1 MYFDTKKEVEK
12 TKKIMKNPK
21 LEIEDTRRGLE
32 KLQQYI
38 KNLKEQGIKDEKIR
52 QKINDEFS
60 QEIHE
65 YFKTTGTEYI
75 ILEEQCL
82 EVLETNP
89 QLVENIY
96 NKVKDEAYK
105 FSPIKEEAT
114 RGENI
119 KKLMEFEIKLI
130 LKRIQQ
136 ETISKELKKKIE
148 ELSNSND
155 KKIKEYLAKR
165 PEIQKNMEYY
175 LKDTEL
181 EKTEKNIK
189 IRRRQLEEYIA
200 TSEKQ
205 SMKLAGHF
213 FRKYGFLQEFL
224 EGQNEDYHKLG
235 MSQMEYKMKTDQDEK
250 DIGLENIFTD
260 EYIDTLTSGQLSAL
274 NAFWQNRYTKAI
286 ERIKKAIFIADS
298 LNLWEELKQDDYNPE
313 ITDEQISNCIVKMK
327 VLDRIYVMLKE
338 NLKDQ
343 YIEADNHKVL
353 QFKIEEEIDIKSQL
367 EFKKYFDEILP
378 TSDNDITHNLEG
390 RQSIRDSIKTI
401 YDTKFNMIMRLIH
414 QIEYNSKITNWGYIP
429 ENEKDKGKVLLGI
442 DYPGFNMPLRLHINK
457 KELVSFLKNFKNSS
471 VIPIYEGNADM
482 IYKGKMLKSR
492 AFMPLTE
499 ERESFIIQ
507 KNKNLNVVDL
517 KYNYIRH
524 IGNLL
529 TKKNKKIPKIYTREY
544 IDLETGEKGN
554 KIRGEFVPYKKEKEE
569 EEKKK

>member
-1 MYFDTKKEVEK
+1 MYFNTKKEVEK

-175 LKDTEL
+175 LRDTEL

-235 MSQMEYKMKTDQDEK
+235 MSQIEYKMKTDQDEK

-457 KELVSFLKNFKNSS
+457 RELVSFLKNFKNSS

-554 KIRGEFVPYKKEKEE
+554 KIKGEFVPYKKENEE
-569 EEKKK
+569 ERKK

>member
-457 KELVSFLKNFKNSS
+457 RELVSFLKNFKNSS

-529 TKKNKKIPKIYTREY
+529 TKKNKKIPKIYIREY

-554 KIRGEFVPYKKEKEE
+554 KIKGEFVPYKKENEE
-569 EEKKK
+569 ERKK

>member
-75 ILEEQCL
+75 KLEEQCL

-165 PEIQKNMEYY
+165 PKIQKNMEYY
-175 LKDTEL
+175 LRDTEL

-343 YIEADNHKVL
+343 YIEANNHKVL

-457 KELVSFLKNFKNSS
+457 RELVSFLKNFKNSS

-529 TKKNKKIPKIYTREY
+529 TKKNKKIPKIYIREY

-554 KIRGEFVPYKKEKEE
+554 KIKGEFVPYKKENEE
-569 EEKKK
+569 ERKK

>member
-457 KELVSFLKNFKNSS
+457 RELVSFLKNFKNSS

>member
-82 EVLETNP
+82 EVLEANP

-105 FSPIKEEAT
+105 FSPIKDEAT

-175 LKDTEL
+175 LRDTEL

-457 KELVSFLKNFKNSS
+457 RELVSFLKNFKNSS

-529 TKKNKKIPKIYTREY
+529 TKKNKKIPKIYIREY

-554 KIRGEFVPYKKEKEE
+554 KIKGEFVPYKKENEE
-569 EEKKK
+569 ERKK

>member
-52 QKINDEFS
+52 QKINNEFS

-105 FSPIKEEAT
+105 FNPIKEEAT

-175 LKDTEL
+175 LRDTEL

-343 YIEADNHKVL
+343 YIEVDNHKVL

-457 KELVSFLKNFKNSS
+457 RELVSFLKNFKNSS

-554 KIRGEFVPYKKEKEE
+554 KIRGEFVPYKKENEE
-569 EEKKK
+569 ERKK

>member
-175 LKDTEL
+175 LRDTEL

-457 KELVSFLKNFKNSS
+457 RELVSFLKNFKNSS

-529 TKKNKKIPKIYTREY
+529 TKKNKKIPKIY
-544 IDLETGEKGN
+544 I
-554 KIRGEFVPYKKEKEE
+554 
-569 EEKKK
+569 